1 MTRNINFLIIFF
13 FWPQRYEKAGEKPNL
28 FVFFLSIGLALEI
41 ICYLCSQI
49 MSIMR
54 FLKDWTL
61 PVAIAVG
68 SIAYLVFYW
77 VPQLDAAGDMLGEV
91 VDTIFPM
98 MVFCTLFS
106 TFCRV
111 DFHQMRPHRWH
122 VGVLL
127 AQVLLVALNVW
138 IIFCVEASHSQK
150 ILWESVLTCIIGP
163 TATAA
168 PVVTAKIGGNI
179 NTMTAFVVISSFASA
194 FMIPA
199 VFPLLERGGNLTFWS
214 AFLIILE
221 KLAMV
226 LVAPLALGWFMQH
239 YVKKICAWIVS
250 IPDLS
255 FYLWSVQLSIT
266 SGVTVRN
273 IVHSEAGLPVL
284 LMIAVMSLILCFVL
298 FLVGR
303 SIGRHLGEEINSG
316 QALFQ
321 KNTALSIWV
330 AYTYLNPIASV
341 GAGCYVLWQNIIN
354 SLELWEFRR
363 KQTITT

>member
-1 MTRNINFLIIFF
+1 MINVK
-13 FWPQRYEKAGEKPNL
+13 Q
-28 FVFFLSIGLALEI
+28 
-41 ICYLCSQI
+41 
-49 MSIMR
+49 

-61 PVAIAVG
+61 PVAIATGTVV
-68 SIAYLVFYW
+68 YLLFYW
-77 VPQLDAAGDMLGEV
+77 VPQLDAAGDALGEV
-91 VDTIFPM
+91 VDTVFPM

-106 TFCRV
+106 TFCRI

-122 VGVLL
+122 VGVMA
-127 AQVLLVALNVW
+127 AQLLLVALNVW
-138 IIFCVEASHSQK
+138 IIFAVEANLWQK

-163 TATAA
+163 AATAA

-194 FMIPA
+194 LMIPA
-199 VFPLLERGGNLTFWS
+199 VFPLLERGSQLDFWS

-221 KLAMV
+221 KLAYV
-226 LVAPLALGWFMQH
+226 LILPLLLGWYMQH
-239 YVKKICAWIVS
+239 FAKRICRWIVS

-255 FYLWSVQLSIT
+255 FYLWAVQLSVT

-273 IVHSEAGLPVL
+273 IVHSEAGLGLL
-284 LMIAVMSLILCFVL
+284 LMIAVLSLILCFVL

-303 SIGRHLGEEINSG
+303 FIGRHLGDEIDGG

-330 AYTYLNPIASV
+330 AYTYLNPVASV
-341 GAGCYVLWQNIIN
+341 GAGCYVLWQNIVN
-354 SLELWEFRR
+354 SVELWEYR
-363 KQTITT
+363 KKNKK

>member
-1 MTRNINFLIIFF
+1 MSCWRHRGDKAN
-13 FWPQRYEKAGEKPNL
+13 REEKVETER
-28 FVFFLSIGLALEI
+28 VSIK
-41 ICYLCSQI
+41 Q
-49 MSIMR
+49 

-61 PVAIAVG
+61 PVAIATGTVV
-68 SIAYLVFYW
+68 YLIFYW
-77 VPQLDAAGDMLGEV
+77 VPLLDAAGDTLGEV
-91 VDTIFPM
+91 VDTVFPM

-106 TFCRV
+106 TFCRI

-122 VGVLL
+122 VGVMA
-127 AQVLLVALNVW
+127 AQLLLVALNVW
-138 IIFCVEASHSQK
+138 IIFCVEANMWQK

-163 TATAA
+163 AATAA

-194 FMIPA
+194 LMIPA
-199 VFPLLERGGNLTFWS
+199 VFPLLERGSQLDFWS

-221 KLAMV
+221 KLAYV
-226 LVAPLALGWFMQH
+226 LILPLLLGWYMQH
-239 YVKKICAWIVS
+239 FAKRICQWIVS

-255 FYLWSVQLSIT
+255 FYLWAVQLSVT

-273 IVHSEAGLPVL
+273 IVHSDAGLGLL
-284 LMIAVMSLILCFVL
+284 LMIAGLSLILCFVL

-303 SIGRHLGEEINSG
+303 FIGRHLGDEIDGG

-330 AYTYLNPIASV
+330 AYTYLNPVASV
-341 GAGCYVLWQNIIN
+341 GAGCYVLWQNIVN
-354 SLELWEFRR
+354 SVELWEYRR
-363 KQTITT
+363 KKVSNS